1 MSFSRSINKIRE
13 TKETRIELSLDIDKK
28 GDVKVSTPVSFLNH
42 MLQTLFYY
50 MNSTANLVAE
60 DKQGFD
66 DHHIVE
72 DVAITLG
79 EAFKE
84 VLGDKKGIKRF
95 SHQIIPMD
103 EALVLVAVDISGRGI
118 SNIELNLSREQ
129 IGGLATENVFHFFQ
143 SFSYNSGVNLHILQ
157 LRGVNTHHI
166 IEASFK
172 GLGFALYDASRIIY
186 QETFSLKGSL

>member
-1 MSFSRSINKIRE
+1 MSTRSVRKIRE
-13 TKETRIELSLDIDKK
+13 TKETKVELHLDIDKK
-28 GDVKVSTPVSFLNH
+28 GEVKVSTPVNFFNH
-42 MLQTLFYY
+42 MLSTLFYY
-50 MNSTANLVAE
+50 MNSTAMLLAE
-60 DKQGFD
+60 DKQGYD

-84 VLGDKKGIKRF
+84 VLGDKKGIRRF

-103 EALVLVAVDISGRGI
+103 EALVLVAVDISGRGV
-118 SNIELNLSREQ
+118 SNIELNLNRED
-129 IGGLATENVFHFFQ
+129 IGGLATENIFHFFQ

-157 LRGVNTHHI
+157 LRGYNTHHI

-172 GLGFALYDASRIIY
+172 GLGFALYEATRIVY
-186 QETFSLKGSL
+186 EETFSLKGSL

>member
-1 MSFSRSINKIRE
+1 MSTRSVKKIRE
-13 TKETRIELSLDIDKK
+13 TKETKVEIFLDIDKK
-28 GDVKVSTPVSFLNH
+28 GDVKVSTPVNFFNH
-42 MLQTLFYY
+42 MLSTMLYY
-50 MNSTANLVAE
+50 MNSTATIIAE
-60 DKQGFD
+60 DKQGYD

-84 VLGDKKGIKRF
+84 ALGDKRGIRRF

-103 EALVLVAVDISGRGI
+103 EALVLIAVDISGRGV
-118 SNIELNLSREQ
+118 SNVELNLEREE

-143 SFSYNSGVNLHILQ
+143 SFSYNSGVNLHIIQ
-157 LRGVNTHHI
+157 IRGRNTHHI

-172 GLGFALYDASRIIY
+172 GLGLALYEASRIIY
-186 QETFSLKGSL
+186 EETFSLKGSL